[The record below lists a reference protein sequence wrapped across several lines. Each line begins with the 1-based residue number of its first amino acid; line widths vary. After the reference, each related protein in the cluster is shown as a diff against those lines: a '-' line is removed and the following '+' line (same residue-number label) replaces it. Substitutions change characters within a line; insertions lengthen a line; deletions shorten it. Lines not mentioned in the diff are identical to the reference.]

1 MYIEHVEKLNK
12 DSLLC
17 EEVLQEVFSLESD
30 FDREQTLQE
39 LQDRETKL
47 KCETKFKKLLAA
59 YKRDLKR
66 TSVQVV
72 DKPSCSD
79 VVRYG

>member
-39 LQDRETKL
+39 LQDR
-47 KCETKFKKLLAA
+47 A
-59 YKRDLKR
+59 
-66 TSVQVV
+66 
-72 DKPSCSD
+72 
-79 VVRYG
+79 VR